1 VRAAVTG
8 SAGFIGRALVAAL
21 IDRGDSVVALLRKDH
36 VEPAAWRGRADI
48 FRSDLATGPPTEA
61 MRDVEVVFHCA
72 AQVRPTWEREAYS
85 RNNVQATRS
94 VLEAALAARVRVVH
108 FSSLAVHGEH
118 IDHRDANESAS
129 FANPPPNPYVET
141 KIESERVV
149 EEFRGRGLNVVV
161 LRPGWVWGPGDSGTA
176 SIARQLR
183 RGRILIP
190 GRGSNVLHLV
200 YIDNVV
206 GAALL
211 ADRVAAAQNE
221 AFIVHDDF
229 GLTTDDFTR
238 KVAAALG
245 VNPTIRHVPVSLA
258 LAGAACIEVG
268 SRLMRRDPFLT
279 RYQVAILARNQ
290 GFSIAKARGTLGFR
304 PEVTLDEALARTA
317 RWITES
323 PPAK

>member
-8 SAGFIGRALVAAL
+8 SAGFIGRAIVAAL

-36 VEPAAWRGRADI
+36 VEPEAWRGRADI

-72 AQVRPTWEREAYS
+72 AQVRPTWEREAYI
-85 RNNVQATRS
+85 RNNVRATCS
-94 VLEAALAARVRVVH
+94 VFEAALTARVRRVVH

-161 LRPGWVWGPGDSGTA
+161 LRPGWVWGPGDSG
-176 SIARQLR
+176 
-183 RGRILIP
+183 
-190 GRGSNVLHLV
+190 
-200 YIDNVV
+200 
-206 GAALL
+206 
-211 ADRVAAAQNE
+211 
-221 AFIVHDDF
+221 
-229 GLTTDDFTR
+229 
-238 KVAAALG
+238 
-245 VNPTIRHVPVSLA
+245 
-258 LAGAACIEVG
+258 AACIEVG

-323 PPAK
+323 FPAK